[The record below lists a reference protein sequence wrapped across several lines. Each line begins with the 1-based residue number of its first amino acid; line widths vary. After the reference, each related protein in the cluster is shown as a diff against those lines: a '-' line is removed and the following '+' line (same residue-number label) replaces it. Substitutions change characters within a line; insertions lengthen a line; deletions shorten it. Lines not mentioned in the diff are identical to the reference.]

1 MTWRLRK
8 RPSNM
13 RDQSLVRF
21 ALFSTLV
28 ALQISTACS
37 LRNENDF
44 SSLPDTAI
52 LSSDRKVEW
61 GRAGVWKEGQRGIPS
76 YPVGITVNTTNTSH
90 QYYCD
95 PTGATD
101 CRSKLQAA
109 LNACPAG
116 QAVFLPAGTYRIS
129 STLTMPSN
137 VALRGAGPTRTTIR
151 NYNNGEAIAMNG
163 ASGSQTATNISSG
176 ATKGSQS
183 VVVANASAF
192 SVGSLV
198 LIDQLN
204 DPSFVTRTG
213 AEGTCSWCGRDN
225 GNRALGEI
233 NRVVSKS
240 GNTIGL
246 DRPLAYG
253 YNASYTPQ
261 MCLMSGSPVVYAG
274 VEDLA
279 ITPSSSSFSS
289 SVGVLMQWAYS
300 CWVRNTN
307 IYGQAHKGVWIFAYC
322 MGCEVRDSYIHDLVQ
337 FDGDRGYPVNIQ
349 NQSSWNLVENNIM
362 KMSHNGVILGSSG
375 GAANVVAYNFIY
387 NTKHY
392 ATYWF
397 MHAIGAH
404 GAHTYMNLF
413 EGNIIPKLN
422 FDYTWGSGSHHV
434 CLRNQV
440 TDRNPEVNV
449 TNNLSGV
456 DVEAWQYAMSF
467 IGNVLGHPG
476 YNGAYENT
484 SPEEYSLWSISNHSV
499 TRSALIRHGNYDYAT
514 QSVRWDSNISD
525 RTIPESL
532 YLDSRP
538 GWFGGLEW
546 PAIGPDVTGY
556 VKNTP
561 ASLRWQ
567 TYLSSGS
574 LADLFP
580 D

>member
-1 MTWRLRK
+1 VTVA
-8 RPSNM
+8 P
-13 RDQSLVRF
+13 
-21 ALFSTLV
+21 AST
-28 ALQISTACS
+28 
-37 LRNENDF
+37 
-44 SSLPDTAI
+44 I
-52 LSSDRKVEW
+52 LGADRKVEW

-322 MGCEVRDSYIHDLVQ
+322 MGARSGTPTSTTWSSSTGPGLSGQHPEPVVLEPGREQHHEDEPQRGHPRLVGGGGQRGGLQLHLQHEALRDLLVHAR
-337 FDGDRGYPVNIQ
+337 DRGPRGAYLHEPVRGQ
-349 NQSSWNLVENNIM
+349 HHPETEFRLHLGVGEPSRLPEEPGHGPQPGGQRYQQSVGRRRR
-362 KMSHNGVILGSSG
+362 GV
-375 GAANVVAYNFIY
+375 AVCDVVHRQRA
-387 NTKHY
+387 
-392 ATYWF
+392 
-397 MHAIGAH
+397 
-404 GAHTYMNLF
+404 
-413 EGNIIPKLN
+413 
-422 FDYTWGSGSHHV
+422 
-434 CLRNQV
+434 
-440 TDRNPEVNV
+440 
-449 TNNLSGV
+449 
-456 DVEAWQYAMSF
+456 
-467 IGNVLGHPG
+467 GHPG